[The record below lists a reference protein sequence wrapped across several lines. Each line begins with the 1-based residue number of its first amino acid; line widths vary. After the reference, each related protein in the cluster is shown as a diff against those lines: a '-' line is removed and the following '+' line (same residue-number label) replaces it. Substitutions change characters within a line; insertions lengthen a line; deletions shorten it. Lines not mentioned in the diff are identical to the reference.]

1 MMHPAPDT
9 ARPAVIGRMLDR
21 RRMFR
26 CGQTLGMPRLPKW
39 RRAAGWSGGRCVDGT
54 LSRSALRSRV
64 LFPEH
69 GPAASSLPQGNC
81 RPVDPRGS
89 RPANLSTGA
98 IEGWREPKWPNQ
110 PPHRSGEL
118 STCVHNRRLTAVPA
132 VVAGVIAGAHLGAF
146 NVLSG
151 PSSNR
156 FYQDPA
162 GASLLPVGARQ
173 GALIAG
179 RLSFGSRPALFPAR
193 GL

>member
-1 MMHPAPDT
+1 MSP
-9 ARPAVIGRMLDR
+9 
-21 RRMFR
+21 
-26 CGQTLGMPRLPKW
+26 C
-39 RRAAGWSGGRCVDGT
+39 
-54 LSRSALRSRV
+54 
-64 LFPEH
+64 PEH

-81 RPVDPRGS
+81 RPVDPRGY
-89 RPANLSTGA
+89 RTANLSVGA

-162 GASLLPVGARQ
+162 CASLLPVGARVDLVGQ
-173 GALIAG
+173 AREALMAARDMSDHVG
-179 RLSFGSRPALFPAR
+179 SPFGSGGWVAGERR
-193 GL
+193 